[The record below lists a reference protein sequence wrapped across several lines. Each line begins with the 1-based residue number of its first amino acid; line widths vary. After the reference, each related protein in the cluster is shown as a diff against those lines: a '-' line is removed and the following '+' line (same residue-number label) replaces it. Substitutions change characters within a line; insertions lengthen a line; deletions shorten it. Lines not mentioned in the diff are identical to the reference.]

1 MDIDDELRR
10 LFADERLDVP
20 VRPGATDAVVTG
32 AGRRRKRRI
41 AVTAAGGALT
51 LAVLVAGGV
60 AFSGLARTSSSP
72 PGQEG
77 MPTLSTTVSTTTA
90 QVPTSAVVPGA
101 GSASDAAGTATK
113 PTSAGKLT
121 TSVSRAP
128 TVPEL
133 RPAGFGKVRIGMSVA
148 EAEATGELVAVD
160 LGSAECRAYTFKAY
174 PDRDSLG
181 VGISPV
187 DGVVAIFPPKGART
201 PEGIGIGST
210 EAELLTAY
218 PAATTNLHGYRIV
231 KLDGGKVYSFG
242 FGQGKSVVEFSLYT
256 DKQMC
261 FG

>member
-60 AFSGLARTSSSP
+60 AFSGLTRTSSSP

-77 MPTLSTTVSTTTA
+77 MPTLSTTVSTTTT

-101 GSASDAAGTATK
+101 GSASDAAGTTK

-121 TSVSRAP
+121 TSVSKAP

-210 EAELLTAY
+210 EAEMLAAY